1 MANMTSSER
10 VYWTIHN
17 EVLSGVYSAGDRLRE
32 GELAKQFGVSRT
44 PVRIALERLANDR
57 FVDIT
62 AHAGAV
68 VRGCSDEEIVE
79 IFQIRALLEPFAA
92 RLAAENRTQT
102 QLDEMRNLC
111 GQMEKHGERAV
122 PDFAAI
128 APLNNRFHQIILDA
142 ARHHQLRS
150 MAGSLIELNNVV
162 RSYHEFAREDV
173 NRSLAEHRQLTNAIG
188 DNQGDLAFAIMLSH
202 VHAALGNFTKKINRA
217 HSHQ

>member
-1 MANMTSSER
+1 MAIKTSSER
-10 VYWTIHN
+10 VYWMIHN
-17 EVLSGVYSAGDRLRE
+17 EVLSGVYKAGDRLRE

-68 VRGCSDEEIVE
+68 VRGCSDEEIIE

-92 RLAAENRTQT
+92 RLAAKNRTQS
-102 QLDEMRNLC
+102 QLDEMRELC
-111 GQMEKHGERAV
+111 AQMEKHGEREV

-142 ARHHQLRS
+142 AGHHQLRS

-162 RSYHEFAREDV
+162 RSYHEFARDDV
-173 NRSLAEHRQLTNAIG
+173 SRSFTEHRQLTNAMA
-188 DNQGDLAFAIMLSH
+188 DSQEDLAFAIMLSH
-202 VHAALGNFTKKINRA
+202 VHAALANFTKKINRA
-217 HSHQ
+217 Q